1 MICHLLRKPLEG
13 GNIENVSTYSVG
25 GMNLDACRVPI
36 GGERVYTTVGRGF
49 ARLHEIE
56 VDAGYGHSVNPALER
71 DNVKGRHPANVI
83 LAPLGTVEIDRQS
96 GPFKTGAWCRQTDGA
111 HPFGNAKGSPY
122 NRIEMPQEDQG
133 FGVSRVF
140 WRIG

>member
-13 GNIENVSTYSVG
+13 GNLPNVLIWDVG
-25 GMNLDACRVPI
+25 GMNLDSCRVPI
-36 GGERVYTTVGRGF
+36 FGERVYTTVGRGF

-56 VDAGYGHSVNPALER
+56 IEGGYDKSVNPKEQ

-96 GPFKTGAWCRQTDGA
+96 GPFKTGSWCRQTDGA
-111 HPFGNAKGSPY
+111 HPFGGAAGSPY
-122 NRIEMPQEDQG
+122 ERTEMPREVET
-133 FGVSRVF
+133 GVSRVF
-140 WRIG
+140 WRIR

>member
-13 GNIENVSTYSVG
+13 GNIENVSVYNVG

-56 VDAGYGHSVNPALER
+56 VASGYDHSINPALER
-71 DNVKGRHPANVI
+71 DNVKGRHPANVV
-83 LAPLGTVEIDRQS
+83 LDCAGVLEIDRQS

-111 HPFGNAKGSPY
+111 HPFGDAKGSPY
-122 NRIEMPQEDQG
+122 ERTLMPQEDVTL
-133 FGVSRVF
+133 GVSRVF

>member
-13 GNIENVSTYSVG
+13 GNIENVSTYGVG
-25 GMNLDACRVPI
+25 GINLDRCRVPI

-56 VDAGYGHSVNPALER
+56 VADGYAHSINPALER
-71 DNVKGRHPANVI
+71 DNVKGRHPANI
-83 LAPLGTVEIDRQS
+83 LLAPLGMIEIDRQS

-111 HPFGNAKGSPY
+111 HPFGDAKGSPY
-122 NRIEMPQEDQG
+122 ERTEMPREDVTL
-133 FGVSRVF
+133 GVSRVF